1 MAMQVHFDKEQF
13 ETALAQPGVLLVDFW
28 AGWCMPCKM
37 LAPVIDRLAEEYEGR
52 VVVGKVDV
60 DAEPELGGPLPCAEY
75 PERRHFPGRRAGQH
89 PGRRPPLTR
98 RSRRSW
104 RRSWFR
110 PDGIGMNSKKPDA
123 QSVRLFASMGFG
135 FQR

>member
-1 MAMQVHFDKEQF
+1 MANAIHFDKEQF

-60 DAEPELGGPLPCAEY
+60 DAE
-75 PERRHFPGRRAGQH
+75 RRHFPGRRAGQH
-89 PGRRPPLTR
+89 PGRRPPLRGVHGGAGEDPGSGLT
-98 RSRRSW
+98 
-104 RRSWFR
+104 
-110 PDGIGMNSKKPDA
+110 A
-123 QSVRLFASMGFG
+123 LE
-135 FQR
+135 